1 MDFRTDHTG
10 REEEIA
16 TLFAETF
23 TASEGAEEGRLI
35 GALARNLLATTPAPD
50 LAVFTAEEAG
60 AIQGCIVFTRLA
72 FAEDPRAVWLLSP
85 VAVATDRQGRGI
97 GQALLRHGLDTLRD
111 RGADMA
117 VTYGDPAF
125 YGKVGFRPVGV
136 DAVPPPQPLSMP
148 QGWLAQA
155 LTGGALAPFQGP
167 SRCAPALDDPAY
179 W

>member
-1 MDFRTDHTG
+1 MEFRTDHTG
-10 REEEIA
+10 REDAIA
-16 TLFAETF
+16 TLFAKTF

-35 GALARNLLATTPAPD
+35 GALARNLLATTPAAD

-72 FAEDPRAVWLLSP
+72 FPEDPRKVWLLSP

-97 GQALLRHGLDTLRD
+97 GQALLRNGLDTLRE
-111 RGADMA
+111 RGADVA
-117 VTYGDPAF
+117 VTYGDPAY

-136 DAVPPPQPLSMP
+136 EAVRPPQPLSMP

-155 LTGGALAPFQGP
+155 LTGGTLSPLQGP
-167 SRCAPALDDPAY
+167 SHCAPALDDPAY